1 MLVGTWEINKML
13 PSEKSSKYWYQKGF
27 GMLQCILY
35 KYYNYIPVRMQMDS
49 SRSKIGA
56 VHIQDG
62 NLDAYASKSQQLNK
76 YMQLLNKKC

>member
-1 MLVGTWEINKML
+1 
-13 PSEKSSKYWYQKGF
+13 
-27 GMLQCILY
+27 MLQCILY
-35 KYYNYIPVRMQMDS
+35 KYYNYTPVRMQMDS